1 MGDVLN
7 PYEAPR
13 ADGDADVRPAYAGD
27 LVDAT
32 RGVRFANL
40 LIDSFFRGILG
51 AVIALIARTAKEPGL
66 SVLLGLASL
75 VSYYVFFE
83 AVLGATPGKMITR
96 TRVVSVDGSKPSFM
110 QILGRTFSRLVPFEP
125 FSFFSS
131 TQEGWHDRWS
141 RTRVVRR

>member
-1 MGDVLN
+1 MGDLVN

-13 ADGDADVRPAYAGD
+13 ADGEADAGPAYAGD

-51 AVIALIARTAKEPGL
+51 AVVGLIARTAKEPGL
-66 SVLLGLASL
+66 SALLGLASMI
-75 VSYYVFFE
+75 SYYLFFE

-110 QILGRTFSRLVPFEP
+110 QILGRTFSRFVPFEP